1 MKDLFPGEVAAYAEV
16 IVPLY
21 LPRNYTWSV
30 PAHLKTTARPGVRV
44 EVMLGKN
51 RKYAGIIY
59 KLHTNKP
66 AAFEPK
72 PILNVLDEEPLVYPQ
87 QLELWHWMAH
97 YYLCTMG
104 EVMQAAIPANLKLS
118 SETIL
123 LLNDAFVPDTVELDD
138 SEFLVAEA
146 LQIKKQLAL
155 GEVQQLLDAHNVYP
169 VIKRLIEKQVCY
181 VWEQLQEKYKHKLE
195 TYIALHPQYHAEEQ
209 LAALLNDWGRA
220 PRQMELLL
228 AYLHLQ
234 KTEGE
239 VTQAALLKKAGASAA
254 QLKGLTEKQILV
266 AEKRSRD
273 RLPSL
278 PSQVHIDFSLTTA
291 QQQAYDALLTAFE
304 TRPVCLLHGVTASGK
319 TQLYI
324 RLIATYLAEGKQ
336 VLYMLPEIALTAQ
349 VVRRLQHHFGGYIS
363 VYHSKFNANERVELW
378 NRIKSGQTKIVLG
391 ARSALLLPFRN
402 LGLIIVD
409 EEHEPSFKQQEPAPR
424 YHARD
429 AAVYYATLWNARVL
443 MGSAT
448 PSVESYQ
455 NALAGKYGLVRLEE
469 RYNNV
474 ALPGIEYIDLR
485 AFVQQKAPKMI
496 LSQPLKEAI
505 EQSLE
510 AKRQVIVFQ
519 NRRGYAPYLICRVCG
534 WIPHCNNCDVTLTL
548 HKAKHSMNCHY
559 CGTTYPV
566 VHSCAACG
574 SHDLMQRNF
583 GTEKIEEL
591 MAETFPDAR
600 IARMDYDS
608 VKGKN
613 DHDALI
619 RLFEQ
624 HRIDILV
631 GTQMVV
637 KGLDFQNVNLVCIPD
652 GDSLLHFT
660 DFRVNERAYQLMEQ
674 VSGRAGRSDGNGRM
688 MVQVTNPY
696 HPVLQ
701 HVQQHDYANMYREE
715 MAMRNQFFYPPF
727 SRLIL
732 VTFKHRENHIA
743 EEAANLLVQGMHASF
758 HPYITGPAVPVVN
771 RLRNQYLWEVL
782 FKLPKDAALI
792 QQCKQALLQQYALLQ
807 NNQRYRGVRLV
818 FDVDPV

>member
-1 MKDLFPGEVAAYAEV
+1 
-16 IVPLY
+16 
-21 LPRNYTWSV
+21 
-30 PAHLKTTARPGVRV
+30 
-44 EVMLGKN
+44 
-51 RKYAGIIY
+51 
-59 KLHTNKP
+59 
-66 AAFEPK
+66 
-72 PILNVLDEEPLVYPQ
+72 
-87 QLELWHWMAH
+87 
-97 YYLCTMG
+97 
-104 EVMQAAIPANLKLS
+104 
-118 SETIL
+118 
-123 LLNDAFVPDTVELDD
+123 
-138 SEFLVAEA
+138 
-146 LQIKKQLAL
+146 
-155 GEVQQLLDAHNVYP
+155 
-169 VIKRLIEKQVCY
+169 
-181 VWEQLQEKYKHKLE
+181 
-195 TYIALHPQYHAEEQ
+195 
-209 LAALLNDWGRA
+209 
-220 PRQMELLL
+220 
-228 AYLHLQ
+228 
-234 KTEGE
+234 
-239 VTQAALLKKAGASAA
+239 
-254 QLKGLTEKQILV
+254 
-266 AEKRSRD
+266 
-273 RLPSL
+273 
-278 PSQVHIDFSLTTA
+278 
-291 QQQAYDALLTAFE
+291 
-304 TRPVCLLHGVTASGK
+304 
-319 TQLYI
+319 
-324 RLIATYLAEGKQ
+324 
-336 VLYMLPEIALTAQ
+336 
-349 VVRRLQHHFGGYIS
+349 
-363 VYHSKFNANERVELW
+363 
-378 NRIKSGQTKIVLG
+378 
-391 ARSALLLPFRN
+391 
-402 LGLIIVD
+402 
-409 EEHEPSFKQQEPAPR
+409 
-424 YHARD
+424 
-429 AAVYYATLWNARVL
+429 LWNARVL